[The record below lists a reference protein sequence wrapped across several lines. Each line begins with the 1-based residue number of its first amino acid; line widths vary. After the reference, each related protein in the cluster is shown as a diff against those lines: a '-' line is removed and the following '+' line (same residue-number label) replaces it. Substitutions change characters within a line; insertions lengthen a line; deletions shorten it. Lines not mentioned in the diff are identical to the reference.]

1 MGING
6 QGIPAS
12 DFENIFK
19 NVILSLLFLLKKVIM
34 KLFMSLVQTIKTWH
48 LAKKRMVRIKASH
61 L

>member
-12 DFENIFK
+12 DFENISK

-48 LAKKRMVRIKASH
+48 LVKKRMVRIKASH